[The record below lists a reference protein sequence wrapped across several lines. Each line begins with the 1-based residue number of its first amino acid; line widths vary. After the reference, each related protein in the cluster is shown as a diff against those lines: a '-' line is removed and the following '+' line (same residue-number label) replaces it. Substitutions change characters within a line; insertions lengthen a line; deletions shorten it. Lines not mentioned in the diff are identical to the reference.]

1 MNLAINALKFY
12 FNVVFQRKLLMK
24 VQRPKTAKKLP
35 VVLSKDEI
43 RRLFSVIENPKHRL
57 IIQFIYSTGVRVSEV
72 VKIRV
77 GDMDLD
83 RGLCY
88 IRQGKGNKDRVV
100 VLAENLIPEIKKCI
114 STKNVAEFLF
124 ANHQNSN
131 LSVRSVQKVLK
142 KATRE
147 AGIKKEFGVHAL
159 RHSFATHMLEQGTD
173 IRYIQKLLGHKKL
186 ETTQVYTRV
195 SQRQLSQLD
204 NPFDSL

>member
-1 MNLAINALKFY
+1 
-12 FNVVFQRKLLMK
+12 
-24 VQRPKTAKKLP
+24 
-35 VVLSKDEI
+35 
-43 RRLFSVIENPKHRL
+43 
-57 IIQFIYSTGVRVSEV
+57 
-72 VKIRV
+72 
-77 GDMDLD
+77 
-83 RGLCY
+83 
-88 IRQGKGNKDRVV
+88 
-100 VLAENLIPEIKKCI
+100 LAENLIPEIKKCI

>member
-1 MNLAINALKFY
+1 MSDFLLGKMEFELKIRKYSPKTIKSYLYYNRIFFEFIKKPPKCVTNHDIKEFLGYLQGRGASASSMNLAINALKFY

-83 RGLCY
+83 RGLC
-88 IRQGKGNKDRVV
+88 
-100 VLAENLIPEIKKCI
+100 
-114 STKNVAEFLF
+114 
-124 ANHQNSN
+124 
-131 LSVRSVQKVLK
+131 
-142 KATRE
+142 
-147 AGIKKEFGVHAL
+147 
-159 RHSFATHMLEQGTD
+159 
-173 IRYIQKLLGHKKL
+173 
-186 ETTQVYTRV
+186 
-195 SQRQLSQLD
+195 
-204 NPFDSL
+204 